1 MIPKKIQIKNFL
13 SYGSEPQTI
22 DFLSYNLI
30 CLSGKNGHGKSALLD
45 AITWALWGQAR
56 KTTGT
61 SKADEGLVHLGQKHM
76 LVTFDFEINGENYRV
91 RREFVKTQ
99 SNPFSA
105 LDFGIIKEDESFTTL
120 TDKTIKATQAKLE
133 KTIGISYESFIN
145 SAFLRQGQ
153 ANEFSKKS
161 PKERKEILATILQ
174 LERFEDLKKVAVEK
188 GKIFQLN
195 LVQKQSLQSRVT
207 NEISDLEKALQ
218 EIAISLEQLVVI
230 EQQEIDAIKII
241 ADDEQAK
248 EKLQEQHKRY
258 EFIQLQIS
266 EYTKQRTDIE
276 SQAAQLKKAYDL
288 IAKEQIDLSN
298 IKIVEDQ
305 QKKLREIISV
315 HQEKLNKRL
324 ELKDQYLNLQ
334 EEKQKV
340 ETELL
345 QEKTEFLQKHEVS
358 NKILLD
364 QIQQIQQLLQL
375 HEKKYHELTS
385 EIAAQQNVIA
395 TQEQL
400 IDQQKNIPQILATHE
415 KSFEE
420 NKNKF
425 QALKAR
431 GIVVD
436 QQITDLSLKNKFAHE
451 NQDPSC
457 PLCEQNLSASRKKF
471 LEQKF
476 AKEQDDAKEL
486 LEKIKIEAVQL
497 QQQLVQEHALL
508 QSYKKDQENL
518 TKLISQTD
526 EIKKQHTKLVMQSD
540 EEQKQILQLQNTSQ
554 DLQKKLT
561 DDQTHQK
568 KTETICLNPD
578 KELQHETLL
587 KKIDVLKQTAQK
599 LAYDK
604 EAHEKDYKLLQETEM
619 KLASY
624 QKLQAELAE
633 QEQRL
638 TQIQALQQQHAKI
651 NLSIDLAAK
660 DFELIKHIPEQV
672 IKQMH
677 LMIEHKQLLQAIT
690 TKKSDLLHKK
700 TVADLQTKKLMS
712 LQQEQIVLENEMK
725 IINGEI
731 IDFAEI
737 VKALGKDGLQ
747 ALLIEEALPE
757 IEQEANILLA
767 QLTDNQTQIYIESLR
782 DLKKGGSKE
791 TLDIKISDAIGLR
804 PYEMFSGG
812 EAFRIDFA
820 LRIAIS
826 KLLARRAG
834 TSLQTLIIDEGFG
847 SQDDD
852 GLQLIMD
859 SILKIQTNFA
869 MVIIVSH
876 LPSMK
881 EQFPVQFLVEKKASG
896 SIVTVIEQG

>member
-56 KTTGT
+56 KSSGT

-76 LVTFDFEINGENYRV
+76 LVIFDFEINGENYRV

-105 LDFGIIKEDESFTTL
+105 LDFGIVKHDESFTTL

-174 LERFEDLKKVAVEK
+174 LERFEDLKKVALEK
-188 GKIFQLN
+188 GKILQLN
-195 LVQKQSLQSRVT
+195 LVQKQSLQSRIIDEISFLLNAL
-207 NEISDLEKALQ
+207 NEIEESLTQLSSVEKEEQKYTKIILHDEEQKDALQ
-218 EIAISLEQLVVI
+218 E
-230 EQQEIDAIKII
+230 QQK
-241 ADDEQAK
+241 K
-248 EKLQEQHKRY
+248 Y
-258 EFIQLQIS
+258 ELIQLQIN
-266 EYTKQRTDIE
+266 EYKKQQVDIN
-276 SQAAQLKKAYDL
+276 SQISALENTYNL
-288 IAKEQIDLSN
+288 IAKEQSTIAD
-298 IKIVEDQ
+298 IKMIEDQ
-305 QKKLREIISV
+305 QKELREIITI

-334 EEKQKV
+334 EKKQQI
-340 ETELL
+340 ELEL
-345 QEKTEFLQKHEVS
+345 SQEKNELIKKHEIT
-358 NKILLD
+358 NKALLD
-364 QIQQIQQLLQL
+364 QIQQSEHIIQL
-375 HEKKYHELTS
+375 HEKKHLQLLVDITH
-385 EIAAQQNVIA
+385 QQKAIHTNQ
-395 TQEQL
+395 TL
-400 IDQQKNIPQILATHE
+400 IDGQNDIIEKLAIHE

-425 QALKAR
+425 QALKAQ
-431 GIVVD
+431 GILVD
-436 QQITDLSLKNKFAHE
+436 QQLVDLALKNKFSLD

-476 AKEQDDAKEL
+476 IKEQHDAQLL
-486 LEKIKIEAVQL
+486 LEKIKSEAIQLQVQL
-497 QQQLVQEHALL
+497 TQEHVLL
-508 QSYKKDQENL
+508 QSYKKSNEDL
-518 TKLISQTD
+518 MKLVSQTD
-526 EIKKQHTKLVMQSD
+526 EMKKQLEKSIQQSD
-540 EEQKQILQLQNTSQ
+540 EEALQIKKTKENIILLQNKITEEQ
-554 DLQKKLT
+554 TNQKKS
-561 DDQTHQK
+561 
-568 KTETICLNPD
+568 ESSCINPE
-578 KELQHETLL
+578 KEALYETLI

-604 EAHEKDYKLLQETEM
+604 ESHEKDYKILQAIEL
-619 KLASY
+619 KLGSY
-624 QKLQAELAE
+624 EKIQAELAQ
-633 QEQRL
+633 QEQRQ
-638 TQIQALQQQHAKI
+638 TQIAALQQQHKK
-651 NLSIDLAAK
+651 IDLIIK
-660 DFELIKHIPEQV
+660 KCLQEFELIQNTPTLLSN
-672 IKQMH
+672 H
-677 LMIEHKQLLQAIT
+677 LAIMVE
-690 TKKSDLLHKK
+690 HKK
-700 TVADLQTKKLMS
+700 TLQTISMQKSELLNKKAISDLQTKKLIS
-712 LQQEQIVLENEMK
+712 LQQEQAVIEDEIKTLSA
-725 IINGEI
+725 EI

-791 TLDIKISDAIGLR
+791 TLDIKISDEIGLR

-859 SILKIQTNFA
+859 SILKIQSNFA

-881 EQFPVQFLVEKKASG
+881 EQFPVQFLVQKKASG
-896 SIVTVIEQG
+896 SVISVIEQG